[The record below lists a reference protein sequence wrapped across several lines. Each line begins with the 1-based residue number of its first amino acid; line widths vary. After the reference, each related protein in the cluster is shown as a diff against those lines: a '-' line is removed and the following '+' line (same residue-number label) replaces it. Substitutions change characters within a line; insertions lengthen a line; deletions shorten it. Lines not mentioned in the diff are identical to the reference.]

1 MLIAY
6 LLIAYSFI
14 AEEKP
19 ESRFIEVKTKGT
31 GEADWYEVDKTST
44 IGELKAKIQDK
55 EGILIDTQRLI
66 FGGKRLA
73 DNTMIKSL
81 QTDDPETVRI
91 HLTLESIGGGT
102 MQNTIGGN
110 IYIYI
115 YIMY

>member
-1 MLIAY
+1 MYRA
-6 LLIAYSFI
+6 LLSI

-19 ESRFIEVKTKGT
+19 ENRFIEVKTKGT

-91 HLTLESIGGGT
+91 HLTLESIGGG
-102 MQNTIGGN
+102 N
-110 IYIYI
+110 YIQFNMEAFWI
-115 YIMY
+115 HRTR